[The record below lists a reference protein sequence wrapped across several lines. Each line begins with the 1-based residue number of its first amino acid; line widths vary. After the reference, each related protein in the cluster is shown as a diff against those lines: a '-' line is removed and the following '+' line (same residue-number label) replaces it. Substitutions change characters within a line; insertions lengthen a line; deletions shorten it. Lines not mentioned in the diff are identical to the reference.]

1 MGKGSVLENV
11 FVDMLMVRT
20 LDLVSGQ
27 VECNLGREKFLE
39 SYVAVGI
46 EALQSAFVQNV
57 DEAFLKLEN
66 SQSQVMNLNYG
77 GKQTE
82 SIFQTGK
89 SLLSF
94 P

>member
-46 EALQSAFVQNV
+46 EALKAAFVQNR
-57 DEAFLKLEN
+57 DEAFLKLE
-66 SQSQVMNLNYG
+66 SCQCFGKANLVPVFRCILHNC
-77 GKQTE
+77 
-82 SIFQTGK
+82 
-89 SLLSF
+89 LSM
-94 P
+94 